1 MNRFMH
7 ELYDRY
13 KKPIIYIL
21 GFFLG
26 IFFMDH
32 LIDGG
37 FLLKDY
43 VEKQDLVRQRMLSD
57 DGAYDLSGYDVDT
70 GSFIDL
76 GAAFAD
82 KVLNDFVTNSNDV
95 ISLLEQDILTSRGYE
110 LNPAAFENAIAAVSQ
125 DILSGNYE
133 LCYQGYFDK
142 LASGGIVFDFCL
154 IKLSDDGASEQ
165 HYDAFDRKD
174 MSMTIYFEEG
184 VPVRY
189 LPFPEPALHSYAS
202 SFGFI
207 KN

>member
-1 MNRFMH
+1 MNRFLH
-7 ELYDRY
+7 ELYARY
-13 KKPIIYIL
+13 KKPVFYIL

-26 IFFMDH
+26 IFLLDH

-43 VEKQDLVRQRMLSD
+43 AEKQGLVQQRMLSD
-57 DGAYDLSGYDVDT
+57 DGSYDLSVYGVDT

-82 KVLNDFVTNSNDV
+82 KILVDFVTNSTDAV
-95 ISLLEQDILTSRGYE
+95 SLLEQDILTSKGYE
-110 LNPAAFENAIAAVSQ
+110 LDPDTFEQAISAISQ
-125 DILSGNYE
+125 DIRSGNYQ
-133 LCYQGYFDK
+133 LCYQGYFDG

-154 IKLSDDGASEQ
+154 IRHSDEEASEQ
-165 HYDAFDRKD
+165 HYDTFDRKD
-174 MSMTIYFEEG
+174 LSMTIYFEEG

-207 KN
+207 KK